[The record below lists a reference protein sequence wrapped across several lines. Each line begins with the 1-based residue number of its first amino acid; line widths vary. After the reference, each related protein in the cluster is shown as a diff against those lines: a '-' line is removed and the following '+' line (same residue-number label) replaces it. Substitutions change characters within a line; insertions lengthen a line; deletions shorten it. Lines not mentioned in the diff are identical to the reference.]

1 MSSSLSNCD
10 TRSEFVCAA
19 GGVEMRAR
27 VGSVVRRKGR
37 GKGAKPTWW
46 ARVTYTDPVTGKRH
60 DRQRRAENKVDAGD
74 LVHELLAE
82 VDATGGRSLAKEH
95 MTFFD
100 LATYF
105 EKQYLKPAEYVDG
118 RKVAGVRSLS
128 PAIAAVNTLKEHFG
142 KRQLRGITHDD
153 IRAFRAQRLAKPTK
167 AKKQRSVAAVNRELE
182 KLRRLLNIAEREGW
196 ILRNPMRGGDPLISI
211 ADERKRERI
220 LTRDEEIC
228 LLAAC
233 ANRYQK
239 HLRPI
244 LICALDTGMRRGEIF
259 GLKWSD
265 VDFEERVLTI
275 RAFNTKTMKGRQ
287 VSLTT
292 RLAIE
297 LEKLWEESPK
307 TKDQLV
313 FGFTNNVKKSFT
325 SVRIRSG
332 LPDIRF
338 HDLRHT
344 AATRLVAAHLPL
356 PEVGRVLGHTQAN
369 TTYRYVN
376 ANIETTRRAA
386 ALLDAFNQGTIGE
399 LVAAEE
405 AETSD
410 LVLDATEA
418 VN

>member
-1 MSSSLSNCD
+1 
-10 TRSEFVCAA
+10 
-19 GGVEMRAR
+19 MRAR

-37 GKGAKPTWW
+37 GANAKPTWW

-60 DRQRRAENKVDAGD
+60 DRQRRAESKIEAKE
-74 LVHELLAE
+74 LVHALLAE
-82 VDATGGRSLAKEH
+82 VDSTGGQSLARAH
-95 MTFFD
+95 MTFLD

-118 RKVAGVRSLS
+118 RKVAGVRSIS
-128 PAIAAVNTLKEHFG
+128 PAMAAVKALKEHFG
-142 KRQLRGITHDD
+142 KRQLRGITHSD
-153 IRAFRAQRLAKPTK
+153 IRDFRAERLAARTK
-167 AKKQRSVAAVNRELE
+167 AGKQRSVAAVNREPE

-196 ILRNPMRGGDPLISI
+196 ILRNPMLSGDPLISV

-220 LTRDEEIC
+220 LTRDEELR
-228 LLAAC
+228 LLSAC
-233 ANRYQK
+233 ENRYRS

-275 RAFNTKTMKGRQ
+275 RAFNTKTMKERQ

-297 LEKLWEESPK
+297 LEKLWEASPK
-307 TKDQLV
+307 VRDQLV

-325 SVRIRSG
+325 SVRTQAG

-386 ALLDAFNQGTIGE
+386 ALLDAFNSVALEQ

-405 AETSD
+405 VETPE

>member
-1 MSSSLSNCD
+1 
-10 TRSEFVCAA
+10 
-19 GGVEMRAR
+19 MRAR
-27 VGSVVRRKGR
+27 EGSVVKRKGR
-37 GKGAKPTWW
+37 GNVERSTWW

-60 DRQRRAENKVDAGD
+60 DRQRRADSKIHAKD
-74 LVHELLAE
+74 LVQELIAE
-82 VDATGGRSLAKEH
+82 VYKTGGRSLAKEH
-95 MTFFD
+95 MTFLD

-105 EKQYLKPAEYVDG
+105 EKEYLKPAEYVEG
-118 RKVAGVRSLS
+118 RKVAGVRSIS
-128 PAIAAVNTLKEHFG
+128 PAMAAVKALKNHFG
-142 KRQLRGITHDD
+142 KHQLRGITHSD
-153 IRAFRAQRLAKPTK
+153 IRNFRAERLATKTK

-196 ILRNPMRGGDPLISI
+196 ILRNPMRSGDPLISV

-220 LTRDEEIC
+220 LTRDEELR

-233 ANRYQK
+233 ENRYQK

-244 LICALDTGMRRGEIF
+244 LICALDTWMRRGEIF
-259 GLKWSD
+259 GIKWSD

-275 RAFNTKTMKGRQ
+275 RAFNTKTMKERQ

-292 RLAIE
+292 HLMLE
-297 LEKLWEESPK
+297 LEKLWEASLKIKYE
-307 TKDQLV
+307 LL
-313 FGFTNNVKKSFT
+313 FGFTSNVKKSFT
-325 SVRIRSG
+325 SVRTKAG

-386 ALLDAFNQGTIGE
+386 ALLDAFNQGAVE
-399 LVAAEE
+399 QLVAAEE
-405 AETSD
+405 AEASD
-410 LVLDATEA
+410 LVLEATEA

>member
-1 MSSSLSNCD
+1 
-10 TRSEFVCAA
+10 
-19 GGVEMRAR
+19 MRER
-27 VGSVVRRKGR
+27 VGSIVSRKVPGT
-37 GKGAKPTWW
+37 KAKVTWW

-60 DRQRRAENKVDAGD
+60 DRQRRADSKSHAKD
-74 LVHELLAE
+74 LVQDLIAE
-82 VDATGGRSLAKEH
+82 VDKTGGRSLAKEH
-95 MTFFD
+95 MTFLD

-105 EKQYLKPAEYVDG
+105 EKEYLKPAEYVDG
-118 RKVAGVRSLS
+118 RKVAGVRSII
-128 PAIAAVNTLKEHFG
+128 PAKANVKALKDHFG
-142 KRQLRGITHDD
+142 MRQLRGITHSD
-153 IRAFRAQRLAKPTK
+153 IREFRAIRLATK
-167 AKKQRSVAAVNRELE
+167 TRAKKQRTIAAVNRELE
-182 KLRRLLNIAEREGW
+182 KMRRLLNIAEREGW
-196 ILRNPMRGGDPLISI
+196 ILRNPMRSGDPLISM

-220 LTRDEEIC
+220 VTRDEELR

-233 ANRYQK
+233 ENRYRK

-275 RAFNTKTMKGRQ
+275 RAFNTKTMQERQ

-292 RLAIE
+292 RLMIE
-297 LEKLWEESPK
+297 LEKIWEESPK
-307 TKDQLV
+307 NKDFLV
-313 FGFTNNVKKSFT
+313 FGFTDNVKKSWT
-325 SVRIRSG
+325 SVRTKAG
-332 LPDIRF
+332 LPDVRF

-386 ALLDAFNQGTIGE
+386 ALLDAFNEGTVE
-399 LVAAEE
+399 QLVAAEE
-405 AETSD
+405 TESSD
-410 LVLDATEA
+410 LVLDATET

>member
-1 MSSSLSNCD
+1 
-10 TRSEFVCAA
+10 
-19 GGVEMRAR
+19 MRAR
-27 VGSVVRRKGR
+27 AGSVVKRKGR
-37 GKGAKPTWW
+37 SAKSKPTWW

-60 DRQRRAENKVDAGD
+60 DRQRRAENKIHAKE

-82 VDATGGRSLAKEH
+82 VDKTGGRSLAKEH
-95 MTFFD
+95 MTFLD

-105 EKQYLKPAEYVDG
+105 EKEYLKPAEYVEG
-118 RKVAGVRSLS
+118 RKVAGVRSVS
-128 PAIAAVNTLKEHFG
+128 PAMAAVKALKEHFG
-142 KRQLRGITHDD
+142 KRQLRGISHND
-153 IRAFRAQRLAKPTK
+153 IRAFRAERLATKTK

-196 ILRNPMRGGDPLISI
+196 ILRNPMHSGDPLISV

-220 LTRDEEIC
+220 LTRDEELR

-233 ANRYQK
+233 ENRYQR

-265 VDFEERVLTI
+265 VDFDERVLTI
-275 RAFNTKTMKGRQ
+275 RAFNTKTMTERQ

-297 LEKLWEESPK
+297 LEELWDASPK
-307 TKDQLV
+307 DEEQLV
-313 FGFTNNVKKSFT
+313 FGFTNNVKKSFR
-325 SVRIRSG
+325 SVRTKAN

-376 ANIETTRRAA
+376 ANIETMRRAA
-386 ALLDAFNQGTIGE
+386 ALLDAFNEGTVE
-399 LVAAEE
+399 QLVAAEE
-405 AETSD
+405 TEASD

>member
-1 MSSSLSNCD
+1 
-10 TRSEFVCAA
+10 
-19 GGVEMRAR
+19 MRER

-37 GKGAKPTWW
+37 GDGAKPTWW

-60 DRQRRAENKVDAGD
+60 DRQRRAESKIDAKD
-74 LVHELLAE
+74 LVHSLLAE
-82 VDATGGRSLAKEH
+82 VDATGGQSLAREH

-118 RKVAGVRSLS
+118 RKVAGVRSIS
-128 PAIAAVNTLKEHFG
+128 PAMAAVKALKEHFG
-142 KRQLRGITHDD
+142 KRQLRGITHSD
-153 IRAFRAQRLAKPTK
+153 IREFRAERLATK
-167 AKKQRSVAAVNRELE
+167 TNAKKQRSVAAVNRELE

-196 ILRNPMRGGDPLISI
+196 ILRNPMRSGDPLISV
-211 ADERKRERI
+211 AEERKRERI
-220 LTRDEEIC
+220 ITRDEELR
-228 LLAAC
+228 LLSAC
-233 ANRYQK
+233 DDRWRR

-244 LICALDTGMRRGEIF
+244 VICALDTGMRRGEILS
-259 GLKWSD
+259 LKWGD

-275 RAFNTKTMKGRQ
+275 RAFNTKTMKERQ

-292 RLAIE
+292 RLALE
-297 LEKLWEESPK
+297 LEQLWDASPK
-307 TKDQLV
+307 IRDGLV
-313 FGFTNNVKKSFT
+313 FGFTNNVKRSFT
-325 SVRIRSG
+325 SARTAAG

-386 ALLDAFNQGTIGE
+386 AALDAFNSEGLEQ
-399 LVAAEE
+399 LAAAEAVE
-405 AETSD
+405 PPE

>member
-1 MSSSLSNCD
+1 
-10 TRSEFVCAA
+10 
-19 GGVEMRAR
+19 MRER
-27 VGSVVRRKGR
+27 VGSIISRKSR
-37 GKGAKPTWW
+37 VAKGKVTWW
-46 ARVTYTDPVTGKRH
+46 ARITYTDPVTGKRH
-60 DRQRRAENKVDAGD
+60 DRQRRAESKSHAKD
-74 LVHELLAE
+74 LVQDLIAE
-82 VDATGGRSLAKEH
+82 VDKTGGRSLAKEH
-95 MTFFD
+95 MTFLD

-105 EKQYLKPAEYVDG
+105 EKEYLKPAEYVDG
-118 RKVAGVRSLS
+118 RKVAGVRSIV
-128 PAIAAVNTLKEHFG
+128 PAKANVKALKDHFG
-142 KRQLRGITHDD
+142 KRLLRGITHSD
-153 IRAFRAQRLAKPTK
+153 IREFRAIRLATKTK
-167 AKKQRSVAAVNRELE
+167 AKKQRSIAAVNRELE
-182 KLRRLLNIAEREGW
+182 KMRRLLNIAEREGW
-196 ILRNPMRGGDPLISI
+196 ILRNPMRSGDPLISM

-220 LTRDEEIC
+220 VTREEELR

-233 ANRYQK
+233 ENRYRK

-244 LICALDTGMRRGEIF
+244 VICALDTGMRRGEIF

-275 RAFNTKTMKGRQ
+275 RAFKTKTMKERQ

-292 RLAIE
+292 RLMIE
-297 LEKLWEESPK
+297 LERIWEESPK
-307 TKDQLV
+307 NKDFLV
-313 FGFTNNVKKSFT
+313 FGFTDNVKKSWT
-325 SVRIRSG
+325 SVRTKAG
-332 LPDIRF
+332 LPDVRF

-386 ALLDAFNQGTIGE
+386 AFLDAFNQGAVKQ

>member
-1 MSSSLSNCD
+1 
-10 TRSEFVCAA
+10 
-19 GGVEMRAR
+19 MRAR

-37 GKGAKPTWW
+37 GRNAKPTWW

-74 LVHELLAE
+74 KVHELLAE
-82 VDATGGRSLAKEH
+82 IDATGGKSLSREH
-95 MTFFD
+95 MTFLD

-105 EKQYLKPAEYVDG
+105 EKQYLKPAEYVHG
-118 RKVAGVRSLS
+118 RKVAGVRSIS
-128 PAIAAVNTLKEHFG
+128 PAMAAVKALKEHFG
-142 KRQLRGITHDD
+142 KRQLRGITHSD
-153 IRAFRAQRLAKPTK
+153 IRDFRAERLATQTK

-196 ILRNPMRGGDPLISI
+196 ILRNPMRGGDPLISV

-220 LTRDEEIC
+220 LTRDEEFR

-233 ANRYQK
+233 ENRYRS
-239 HLRPI
+239 HLKPI
-244 LICALDTGMRRGEIF
+244 LICAFDTGMRRGEI
-259 GLKWSD
+259 LSVKWSD
-265 VDFEERVLTI
+265 VDFDERVLTI
-275 RAFNTKTMKGRQ
+275 RAFNTKTMKERQ
-287 VSLTT
+287 VSMTT

-297 LEKLWEESPK
+297 LEKLWDASPRVS
-307 TKDQLV
+307 DQLV

-325 SVRIRSG
+325 SVRTEAG

-386 ALLDAFNQGTIGE
+386 AALDAFNAEGADF
-399 LVAAEE
+399 LAVAPPRKPMPEPTHS
-405 AETSD
+405 TSHEIYND
-410 LVLDATEA
+410 QIARVH
-418 VN
+418 

>member
-1 MSSSLSNCD
+1 
-10 TRSEFVCAA
+10 
-19 GGVEMRAR
+19 MRAR
-27 VGSVVRRKGR
+27 AGSVVKRKGR
-37 GKGAKPTWW
+37 SAKSKPTWW
-46 ARVTYTDPVTGKRH
+46 ARVTYTDAVTGKRH
-60 DRQRRAENKVDAGD
+60 DRQRRAENKIHAKE

-82 VDATGGRSLAKEH
+82 VDKTGGRSLAKEH
-95 MTFFD
+95 MTFLD

-105 EKQYLKPAEYVDG
+105 EKEYLKPAEYVEG
-118 RKVAGVRSLS
+118 RKVAGVRSIS
-128 PAIAAVNTLKEHFG
+128 PAMAAVKALKEHFG
-142 KRQLRGITHDD
+142 KRQLRGITHSD
-153 IRAFRAQRLAKPTK
+153 IRDFRAERLATKTK
-167 AKKQRSVAAVNRELE
+167 AKKQRTVAAVNRELE

-196 ILRNPMRGGDPLISI
+196 ILRNPMRSGDSLISV

-220 LTRDEEIC
+220 LTREEELR

-233 ANRYQK
+233 ENRYQK

-275 RAFNTKTMKGRQ
+275 RAFNTKTMKERQ

-297 LEKLWEESPK
+297 LEKLWDASPK
-307 TKDQLV
+307 IKDQLV
-313 FGFTNNVKKSFT
+313 FGFMNNVKKSFT
-325 SVRIRSG
+325 SVRTKAG
-332 LPDIRF
+332 LLDVRF

-386 ALLDAFNQGTIGE
+386 AALEAFNLEALQPFA
-399 LVAAEE
+399 VE
-405 AETSD
+405 AEVVEC
-410 LVLDATEA
+410 VLEIES